1 MTRFMECLDVILD
14 LEGEPTNDPRDPG
27 GLTKF
32 GISKRSHPNVDILNL
47 TKEEAAD
54 IYRREYWNPIHG
66 DALPAG
72 LDLLVF
78 DSAVNQ
84 GVKPAVL
91 MLQLAAGAQGDSV
104 MGSET
109 LAAVNR
115 KPKEEVAIM
124 FAARRAKRYAV
135 NPNVGIYGTGWYK
148 RLFVV
153 FSLASKDLQC
163 RT

>member
-1 MTRFMECLDVILD
+1 MSRFDECLKVILD

-32 GISKRSHPNVDILNL
+32 GIAKRSHPNVDIMNL

-78 DSAVNQ
+78 DSAINQ

>member
-1 MTRFMECLDVILD
+1 MTRFLECLDVILD

-32 GISKRSHPNVDILNL
+32 GISKRSHPSVDIMNL